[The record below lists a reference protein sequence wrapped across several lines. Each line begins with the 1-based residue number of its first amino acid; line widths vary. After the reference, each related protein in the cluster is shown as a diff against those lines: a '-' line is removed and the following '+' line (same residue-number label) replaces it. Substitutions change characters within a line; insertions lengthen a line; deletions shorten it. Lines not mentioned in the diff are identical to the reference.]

1 MRSEIR
7 VRVRVGGLYLEW
19 VKRENQVLSLDSE
32 LNEVMVY
39 QGQQKGKIRVK

>member
-1 MRSEIR
+1 MVVFVLYYKWVRSEIR

-32 LNEVMVY
+32 LNEVMV
-39 QGQQKGKIRVK
+39 